1 MLTLTRRE
9 FLKLGLAAV
18 LFPSPG
24 TAGPAPLSQPMRQF
38 EFPLT
43 FPVTFGVL
51 PQQDER
57 RQFLPLIY
65 NHTGAGT

>member
-18 LFPSPG
+18 AFPSPG
-24 TAGPAPLSQPMRQF
+24 TIEPISSARAAQQF

-43 FPVTFGVL
+43 FSASFSVSSRHDT
-51 PQQDER
+51 DEGR
-57 RQFLPLIY
+57 RLFLPLIY
-65 NHTGAGT
+65 DG